1 VTSPRVGVIGA
12 RRARSGLGPFVVRER
27 LGAGAEIPCFLSTSS
42 RSRDETAHEL
52 KRTSGIRAR
61 GYLDLKAM
69 LKDEQL
75 DALAILSPHATHAE
89 YLDAALEAGLH
100 VLCEKPLVW
109 GVEDPGAVAARLT
122 AGFIDQAL
130 VLFENCQ
137 WPYTL
142 PALERL
148 HPGVLDHLPMRFQ
161 MALWP
166 SRRGVD
172 MLGDSLPHPLSVLQR
187 IAPGENP
194 IVEDVRFSTTDP
206 DARVTVVRFCYG
218 VGDHHVETEV
228 EMRASTSHPRN
239 VRIAIN
245 GRWAT
250 RLVSARDYAISFHSD
265 SRSVPVDDPLPL
277 LLGEFV
283 KAISQSPPQ
292 PDLDQARRIVHRS
305 KLLGEIVAHF
315 ERASE

>member
-1 VTSPRVGVIGA
+1 MTSPRVGVIGA
-12 RRARSGLGPFVVRER
+12 RRARSGLGPFVVREL
-27 LGAGAEIPCFLSTSS
+27 LGAGSEIPCFLSTSG

-52 KRTSGIRAR
+52 EREAGIRAR

-75 DALAILSPHATHAE
+75 DALAILSPHVTHAE

-109 GVEDPGAVAARLT
+109 GVEDLGALAARLT
-122 AGFIDQAL
+122 AGFVDQGL

-142 PALERL
+142 AALERL
-148 HPGVLDHLPMRFQ
+148 HPGVLDQLPLQFQ

-187 IAPGENP
+187 IAPGENS
-194 IVEDVRFSTTDP
+194 IIEDVRFSTTDP
-206 DARVTVVRFCYG
+206 DARVTVVRFYYG
-218 VGDHHVETEV
+218 VGDHRVETEV
-228 EMRASTSHPRN
+228 EMRPSISHPRN

-265 SRSVPVDDPLPL
+265 GRSVPVDDPLPL
-277 LLGEFV
+277 LLGDFV

-292 PDLDQARRIVHRS
+292 PDLDQARRIAHRS
-305 KLLGEIVAHF
+305 KLLGEIVADF
-315 ERASE
+315 QRASE